1 VVQALHVNRISD
13 GIEVSRHLTRKG
25 SASYGLEVVCWHL
38 SSLISS
44 STKAGI
50 YIWARL
56 YADTTKEFVSMLGLQ
71 KGQKVLDV
79 GCGIGG
85 GDFYMAEEF
94 EVDVYGIDLSIN
106 MVSDMKELKSLASC
120 PLCGIVLAWCH
131 NGRLQFGCLRNR
143 LESGSDFVAQSNH
156 V

>member
-1 VVQALHVNRISD
+1 M
-13 GIEVSRHLTRKG
+13 
-25 SASYGLEVVCWHL
+25 
-38 SSLISS
+38 
-44 STKAGI
+44 
-50 YIWARL
+50 

-106 MVSDMKELKSLASC
+106 MVSNLKK
-120 PLCGIVLAWCH
+120 PNVPQIV
-131 NGRLQFGCLRNR
+131 
-143 LESGSDFVAQSNH
+143 FVWHCAGMMPQW
-156 V
+156 